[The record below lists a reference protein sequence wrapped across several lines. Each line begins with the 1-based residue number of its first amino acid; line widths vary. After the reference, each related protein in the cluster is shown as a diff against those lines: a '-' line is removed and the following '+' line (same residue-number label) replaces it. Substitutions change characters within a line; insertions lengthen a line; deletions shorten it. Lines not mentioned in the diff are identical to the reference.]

1 MSQHTFKLTVI
12 YPQCISTIQK
22 PSKKTPAMKVLM
34 SYEDRIIT
42 LFVLT
47 LLVNIE
53 AHFYKF
59 EINQK
64 HVLGHHSKFRH
75 NNDA

>member
-1 MSQHTFKLTVI
+1 
-12 YPQCISTIQK
+12 
-22 PSKKTPAMKVLM
+22 MKVLM

-42 LFVLT
+42 LIVLT

-53 AHFYKF
+53 AHFYEF

>member
-1 MSQHTFKLTVI
+1 MSQHTSKLAVI
-12 YPQCISTIQK
+12 YPQSISTIQK
-22 PSKKTPAMKVLM
+22 LSKNARNERIDELLRWDNILNVL
-34 SYEDRIIT
+34 I
-42 LFVLT
+42 

-53 AHFYKF
+53 AHFCEF

-64 HVLGHHSKFRH
+64 HVFGHHSKFQH